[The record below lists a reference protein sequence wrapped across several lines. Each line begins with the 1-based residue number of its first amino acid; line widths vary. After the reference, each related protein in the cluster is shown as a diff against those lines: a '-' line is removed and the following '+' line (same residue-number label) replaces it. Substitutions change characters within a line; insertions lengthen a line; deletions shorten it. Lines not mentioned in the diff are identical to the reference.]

1 MLMPSEE
8 VLKLHEIIRNGT
20 EAEVSEAYKR
30 LEEIAQ
36 KKMEEEKKNPP
47 PWGDL
52 ML

>member
-1 MLMPSEE
+1 MILPSKE
-8 VLKLHEIIRNGT
+8 VLELHKIIRNGT
-20 EAEVSEAYKR
+20 EAEVLEAHKR